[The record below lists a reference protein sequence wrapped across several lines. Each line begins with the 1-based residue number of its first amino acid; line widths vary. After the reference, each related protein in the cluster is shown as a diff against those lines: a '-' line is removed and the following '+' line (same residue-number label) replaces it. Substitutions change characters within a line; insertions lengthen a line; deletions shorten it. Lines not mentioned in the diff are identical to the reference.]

1 MKSIKFLYYLTPIVL
16 GIVLFS
22 SNFLSTGLFNNEL
35 LKFAVWFVLSLFAFS
50 SGWII
55 NRTLGWNAGG
65 KIIFAVIIADWFIS
79 AVTVSVFSG
88 FFGLSGLL
96 TENLILYTLR
106 NVMLGFMGIFGLAV
120 SELFIVQKK
129 LATQQEITN
138 NLEMK
143 LIDADKKANLI
154 IDDAKLKAEK
164 IMFEAEKKTN
174 SLVEKKNKI
183 ETQIKEFILLEKEII
198 KKYESDNK

>member
-1 MKSIKFLYYLTPIVL
+1 MKSIKFLYYLTPILL
-16 GIVLFS
+16 GIILFS

-55 NRTLGWNAGG
+55 DRTLGWNIGG

-79 AVTVSVFSG
+79 TVIVSVFSG

-96 TENLILYTLR
+96 TESLILYTLR
-106 NVMLGFMGIFGLAV
+106 NVVLGFMGIFGLVV

-164 IMFEAEKKTN
+164 IIFEAEKKTN

-198 KKYESDNK
+198 KKYESDDK